1 MRLLSA
7 LRCAR
12 CRCRSSKAQQLGF
25 LLVHVAIL
33 AVSGSGYFVGIAWV
47 ASLAFVLACL
57 SLALQLVRGSLTGRF
72 SLLWVLVASNVVV
85 YTAAACLG
93 ARLHGVVGAP
103 VLAGVPL
110 VSWYGYW
117 TQRLVRAPPAPGE
130 ALRPPKELRRVWW
143 GNKIVV
149 VMVLVVEFVQFNALA
164 FNPELGAWKEI
175 GALASSFSYSF
186 LIFDGAPS
194 SWSYGYS
201 FMEIQIALWFAVR
214 APGPPLAPRRRPT
227 RRPPTHPFPSQL
239 SVLWFLFSR
248 VVLHIARPKNQKDDV
263 NFTMASPVWIVL
275 TSIFGKAI
283 RDTTRYRQLV
293 RTGAAPLH
301 HLADA
306 ARSYHYKCTVLF
318 LLGGV
323 VGPLAAA
330 FGVAV
335 FLTTLLLCA
344 WLAIFV
350 TLGLALCTGFSVL
363 TFLHFPILMN
373 MLSTLHCIYPGSGA
387 VGYMQ
392 RMPTQQCWAGRH
404 WVFVSMAFVSMGL
417 LYPAMVYFERKRQ
430 SAAEVSY
437 HVRFTSSFHA
447 GKVALSAASFFSG
460 FADVY
465 LIVAAAIL
473 LFFLH
478 RNNVSGQDN
487 QPVCCN
493 VRSVRLMRSMLL
505 CCALWSC
512 GVTLSTR
519 VLPKETPEALM
530 ATLLLA
536 LWALTLSFF
545 AGLIHWPHHE
555 PIFSAAPPSV
565 RLDFSPVATAA
576 RRVAA
581 THTAAASAARRRV
594 PSPAVLYTPLATPA
608 PTAAAVDAT
617 AAAAA
622 PPVVTTSPRR
632 AGADKTPASPL
643 LDRTNHNNGSTP
655 VAPLSHH
662 GRRQQKLVSPR
673 AVELASGGSDG
684 DDGDGDERVVLLAG
698 GAARP
703 KVMLL
708 TFDDGFERADGDARD
723 HGQRAIVLC
732 TSAPRADGLG
742 GAGDLSF
749 GDEVASIDGEDVDGP
764 RALERLSAATDGQQ
778 RLIVRK
784 APLRGS
790 GCRRGPGAAELAA
803 MADCRRISNVMMLFP
818 QDATLQG
825 AACATLR
832 ARLSRGGDEKEEVIG
847 ACKRGALLTALMN
860 AVEVHHAKPEVQAAA
875 ATLLRQIA
883 AVGGSLRAN
892 LVAAG
897 LLPALKA
904 ALRTHARS
912 AAVVSAAVEL
922 AAEVGGARNSP
933 PGVRRALCEA
943 IAVSGVLAA
952 VLKALRAH
960 RAVEGVA
967 QACCELLIAL
977 KEEFAEGDES
987 GGGSGDGAR
996 MPPELR
1002 AALGERGVL
1011 AALREVKGR
1020 FTSNVLVALG
1030 VDWALEM
1037 GAAAATAAVNEN
1049 DDSFLSPALPPAVSP
1064 RASPRSHR
1072 RV

>member
-1 MRLLSA
+1 M
-7 LRCAR
+7 
-12 CRCRSSKAQQLGF
+12 
-25 LLVHVAIL
+25 
-33 AVSGSGYFVGIAWV
+33 
-47 ASLAFVLACL
+47 
-57 SLALQLVRGSLTGRF
+57 
-72 SLLWVLVASNVVV
+72 
-85 YTAAACLG
+85 
-93 ARLHGVVGAP
+93 
-103 VLAGVPL
+103 
-110 VSWYGYW
+110 
-117 TQRLVRAPPAPGE
+117 
-130 ALRPPKELRRVWW
+130 WW

-545 AGLIHWPHHE
+545 AGHSL
-555 PIFSAAPPSV
+555 APPSPS
-565 RLDFSPVATAA
+565 SPRRRRSAPTSRPSPLPPAASPRPPPPPPPHAASLA
-576 RRVAA
+576 RRAVY
-581 THTAAASAARRRV
+581 AARRRRHRRRRGRRRRRR
-594 PSPAVLYTPLATPA
+594 
-608 PTAAAVDAT
+608 AAGRCDV
-617 AAAAA
+617 AA
-622 PPVVTTSPRR
+622 PRR
-632 AGADKTPASPL
+632 RDKTPASL
-643 LDRTNHNNGSTP
+643 LDRTTHNGT
-655 VAPLSHH
+655 VALLSHH
-662 GRRQQKLVSPR
+662 GRRYQ
-673 AVELASGGSDG
+673 
-684 DDGDGDERVVLLAG
+684 
-698 GAARP
+698 ARP
-703 KVMLL
+703 P
-708 TFDDGFERADGDARD
+708 
-723 HGQRAIVLC
+723 
-732 TSAPRADGLG
+732 AP
-742 GAGDLSF
+742 S
-749 GDEVASIDGEDVDGP
+749 
-764 RALERLSAATDGQQ
+764 
-778 RLIVRK
+778 
-784 APLRGS
+784 
-790 GCRRGPGAAELAA
+790 
-803 MADCRRISNVMMLFP
+803 
-818 QDATLQG
+818 
-825 AACATLR
+825 
-832 ARLSRGGDEKEEVIG
+832 
-847 ACKRGALLTALMN
+847 
-860 AVEVHHAKPEVQAAA
+860 
-875 ATLLRQIA
+875 
-883 AVGGSLRAN
+883 
-892 LVAAG
+892 
-897 LLPALKA
+897 
-904 ALRTHARS
+904 
-912 AAVVSAAVEL
+912 
-922 AAEVGGARNSP
+922 SP
-933 PGVRRALCEA
+933 P
-943 IAVSGVLAA
+943 
-952 VLKALRAH
+952 
-960 RAVEGVA
+960 
-967 QACCELLIAL
+967 
-977 KEEFAEGDES
+977 
-987 GGGSGDGAR
+987 
-996 MPPELR
+996 P
-1002 AALGERGVL
+1002 
-1011 AALREVKGR
+1011 
-1020 FTSNVLVALG
+1020 
-1030 VDWALEM
+1030 
-1037 GAAAATAAVNEN
+1037 AAATATTAT
-1049 DDSFLSPALPPAVSP
+1049 ATTGGAP
-1064 RASPRSHR
+1064 RGRRGGPR
-1072 RV
+1072 